1 MIALNKSLP
10 EKRANDANIA
20 NYLVRIEEEVEGLV
34 RSEVTGLF
42 ALADVLRLQL
52 DGKRKK
58 GLRNVLNVAVEGKKK
73 GNQRK
78 R

>member
-73 GNQRK
+73 RK
-78 R
+78 ST